1 MKIALI
7 GYGRMGKAVEQA
19 ALERGHEIAARVGSS
34 WGRGTATG
42 FKEEPEL
49 DDARVCIEFSRP
61 EAALPNLRRIAELGK
76 PLVVGTTGWYRDL
89 PLARRVVE
97 EKDTGCVY
105 APNFSLGLNL
115 YLQVVEKAAR
125 LFGSFEDYDVL
136 ATETHHRH
144 KIDSPSGTA
153 GRIGEILLEQIPRK
167 RKIVT
172 DSLNRAIAPD
182 ELHLLAGRAGHFPGT
197 HSVTFDSHAD
207 SVELVHRARS
217 RLGFALGAVLAAE
230 WIHGRRGFYSFSRM
244 LQEILEGKG
253 PADNEP

>member
-7 GYGRMGKAVEQA
+7 GYGKMGRAVEQA
-19 ALERGHEIAARVGSS
+19 ALERGHEIVARLGSA
-34 WGRGTATG
+34 WGRGT
-42 FKEEPEL
+42 EDPEL
-49 DDARVCIEFSRP
+49 EDAAVCVDFSRP
-61 EAALPNLRRIAELGK
+61 DAALPNLRRIAELGK

-89 PLARRVVE
+89 SLAGRVVA
-97 EKDTGCVY
+97 EKDTACVY

-115 YLQVVEKAAR
+115 YLQVVERAAR

-136 ATETHHRH
+136 ATETHHRR

-167 RKIVT
+167 RRIVT
-172 DSLNRAIAPD
+172 DSLDRPIAPD

-197 HSVTFDSHAD
+197 HSVVFDSPAD

-217 RLGFALGAVLAAE
+217 RMGFALGAVLAAE
-230 WIHGRRGFYSFSRM
+230 WIRGRRGFYSFSRM
-244 LQEILEGKG
+244 LQEILDGQESTGTQ
-253 PADNEP
+253 P

>member
-7 GYGRMGKAVEQA
+7 GYGKMGRAVEQA
-19 ALERGHEIAARVGSS
+19 ALERGHEIVARVGSC
-34 WGRGTATG
+34 WGRGTASA
-42 FKEEPEL
+42 KEESEL
-49 DDARVCIEFSRP
+49 NHARVCVEFSRP

-97 EKDTGCVY
+97 EGDTACVY

-115 YLQVVEKAAR
+115 YLQVVERAAR

-136 ATETHHRH
+136 ANETHHRQ

-167 RKIVT
+167 RRIVT
-172 DSLNRAIAPD
+172 GSLNRPIAPD

-197 HSVTFDSHAD
+197 HSVTFDSPAD

-230 WIHGRRGFYSFSRM
+230 WVQGRRGFYSFSRM
-244 LQEILEGKG
+244 LQEILDGQG
-253 PADNEP
+253 TADTKP

>member
-7 GYGRMGKAVEQA
+7 GYGKMGKAVERA
-19 ALERGHEIAARVGSS
+19 ALERGHEIAARLGSA
-34 WGRGTATG
+34 WGRETVSG
-42 FKEEPEL
+42 KEAPEL
-49 DDARVCIEFSRP
+49 EDAQVCVEFSRP
-61 EAALPNLRRIAELGK
+61 EAALANLRRIAELGK

-97 EKDTGCVY
+97 EKATACVY
-105 APNFSLGLNL
+105 APNFSPGLNL
-115 YLQVVEKAAR
+115 YLQVVERAAR
-125 LFGSFEDYDVL
+125 LFGSFQDYDVL

-167 RKIVT
+167 RRIVT
-172 DSLNRAIAPD
+172 GSLDRPIAPD

-197 HSVTFDSHAD
+197 HSVIFDSFAD

-230 WIHGRRGFYSFSRM
+230 WVRGRRGFYSFSRM
-244 LQEILEGKG
+244 LQEILDGQG
-253 PADNEP
+253 PADGEP

>member
-7 GYGRMGKAVEQA
+7 GYGKMGRAVEQA
-19 ALERGHEIAARVGSS
+19 ALERGHEIVARLGSA
-34 WGRGTATG
+34 WGQGTASG
-42 FKEEPEL
+42 NEFPEL
-49 DDARVCIEFSRP
+49 SDAQVCVEFSRP

-89 PLARRVVE
+89 PLARSVVE
-97 EKDTGCVY
+97 EKDTACVY

-115 YLQVVEKAAR
+115 YLQVVERAAR

-136 ATETHHRH
+136 ATETHHRQ

-167 RKIVT
+167 RRIVT

-197 HSVTFDSHAD
+197 HSVIFDSPAD

-230 WIHGRRGFYSFSRM
+230 WIQERRGFYSFSRM
-244 LQEILEGKG
+244 LEEILDGQVS
-253 PADNEP
+253 ADAKP

>member
-1 MKIALI
+1 MKIAII
-7 GYGRMGKAVEQA
+7 GYGRMGRAVEQA

-34 WGRGTATG
+34 WGRETVSG
-42 FKEEPEL
+42 KEQPQL
-49 DDARVCIEFSRP
+49 DDAQVCVEFSRP

-89 PLARRVVE
+89 SLARRVVA
-97 EKDTGCVY
+97 EKDTACVY

-115 YLQVVEKAAR
+115 YLQVVERAAR

-167 RKIVT
+167 RRIVT
-172 DSLNRAIAPD
+172 DSLDRAIAPD

-197 HSVTFDSHAD
+197 HSVIFDSPAD

-217 RLGFALGAVLAAE
+217 RVGFALGAVLAAE
-230 WIHGRRGFYSFSRM
+230 WIRGRRGFYSFSRM
-244 LQEILEGKG
+244 LQEILDGQG
-253 PADNEP
+253 TADGEP

>member
-7 GYGRMGKAVEQA
+7 GYGKMGRAVEQA
-19 ALERGHEIAARVGSS
+19 ALERGHEIVARLGSA
-34 WGRGTATG
+34 WGRGTESETG
-42 FKEEPEL
+42 DPEIN
-49 DDARVCIEFSRP
+49 DAEVCVEFSRP

-76 PLVVGTTGWYRDL
+76 PLVTGTTGWYRDL
-89 PLARRVVE
+89 SLARRVVE

-115 YLQVVEKAAR
+115 YLQVVERAAR

-136 ATETHHRH
+136 AAETHHRR

-172 DSLNRAIAPD
+172 DTLDRPIAPD

-197 HSVTFDSHAD
+197 HSVVFDSPAD

-230 WIHGRRGFYSFSRM
+230 WIQGRRGFYSFSRM
-244 LQEILEGKG
+244 LQEILDGQG
-253 PADNEP
+253 STDTQP

>member
-7 GYGRMGKAVEQA
+7 GYGRMGRAVEQA
-19 ALERGHEIAARVGSS
+19 ALERGHEIVARLGSA
-34 WGRGTATG
+34 WGRGTATAQEQPG
-42 FKEEPEL
+42 L
-49 DDARVCIEFSRP
+49 DDARVCVEFSRP

-76 PLVVGTTGWYRDL
+76 PLVLGTTGWYRDL

-97 EKDTGCVY
+97 ERDAACVY

-115 YLQVVEKAAR
+115 YLQVVERAAR

-136 ATETHHRH
+136 ATEIHHRR

-167 RKIVT
+167 RSIVT
-172 DSLNRAIAPD
+172 GSLNRPITPD

-197 HSVTFDSHAD
+197 HSVIFDSPAD

-217 RLGFALGAVLAAE
+217 RQGFALGAVLAAE
-230 WIHGRRGFYSFSRM
+230 WIQGRRGFYSFSRM
-244 LQEILEGKG
+244 LREILDGEG
-253 PADNEP
+253 PTDE

>member
-7 GYGRMGKAVEQA
+7 GYGKMGRAVEQA
-19 ALERGHEIAARVGSS
+19 ALERGHEIVARLGSP
-34 WGRGTATG
+34 WGRGTAAG
-42 FKEEPEL
+42 NAEPEL
-49 DDARVCIEFSRP
+49 NHAQVCVEFSRP
-61 EAALPNLRRIAELGK
+61 EAALPNLRRIAERGK

-97 EKDTGCVY
+97 EKNTACVY

-115 YLQVVEKAAR
+115 YLQVVERAAR

-136 ATETHHRH
+136 ATETHHRQ

-153 GRIGEILLEQIPRK
+153 GTIGEILLEQIPRK
-167 RKIVT
+167 RRIVT
-172 DSLNRAIAPD
+172 DSLDRAIAPD

-197 HSVTFDSHAD
+197 HSVTFDSPAD

-217 RLGFALGAVLAAE
+217 RMGFALGAVLAAE
-230 WIHGRRGFYSFSRM
+230 WIRGRRGFYSFSRM
-244 LQEILEGKG
+244 LEAILDNQG
-253 PADNEP
+253 PADTQP